1 MSLAKQEANPGFAKN
16 LRMFSRTP
24 AQKQGI
30 KPIGGAMTYTPEQ
43 LEAAAEVYATRM
55 RQYPTAEAG
64 A

>member
-30 KPIGGAMTYTPEQ
+30 KPIGGAMTENRRKP
-43 LEAAAEVYATRM
+43 LPLCMGAMAAED
-55 RQYPTAEAG
+55 
-64 A
+64 